1 MEKNARGWIVVSRKL
16 TESWAWQDAAR
27 LRRWLALLF
36 AVNFADQ
43 KVEIHGET
51 IIVHQGCSLMTDRQL
66 GNLWECPRSTAQRFL
81 AEFIAQDMVVICVT
95 KCKNINVRIIMVKN
109 YNKYQQKSNNLKPHK
124 GVGTKLGTDCGTKLG
139 TNVGTHNTDENQSAK
154 QKTLQNAGT
163 KLGTSYGLKD
173 GENVGTLKQYINNK
187 QENQLT
193 ADESKASRQA
203 DFISWFNGK
212 MQNARIPKIRLFTE
226 AREKAVAQVWTQFG
240 ADSVSEVVN
249 RAAVS
254 PFLNGEGKKRFVAT
268 FDWIFKPENFLKI
281 LEGNY
286 DARKY

>member
-43 KVEIHGET
+43 KEEVYGET
-51 IIVHQGCSLMTDRQL
+51 IVVHQGCSLMTKL
-66 GNLWECPRSTAQRFL
+66 S
-81 AEFIAQDMVVICVT
+81 QDVSRKLSRNVSSDTYNDNQNVIQET
-95 KCKNINVRIIMVKN
+95 QQNVSRKPSCS
-109 YNKYQQKSNNLKPHK
+109 YELK
-124 GVGTKLGTDCGTKLG
+124 V
-139 TNVGTHNTDENQSAK
+139 
-154 QKTLQNAGT
+154 
-163 KLGTSYGLKD
+163 D
-173 GENVGTLKQYINNK
+173 GKVSSLKQYNNNK

-193 ADESKASRQA
+193 ADKSKASRQA

-212 MQNARIPKIRLFTE
+212 VQNARIPKIRLFTE

-240 ADSVSEVVN
+240 ADSVSEVVS
-249 RAAVS
+249 RAAIS

-281 LEGNY
+281 LEGNF

>member
-1 MEKNARGWIVVSRKL
+1 MEKNARGCIVVSRKL

-43 KVEIHGET
+43 KVEVNGET
-51 IIVHQGCSLMTDRQL
+51 IMVHPGCTLMTLAQL
-66 GNLWECPRSTAQRFL
+66 GNLWECKKTTALFFL
-81 AEFIAQDMVVICVT
+81 NEFVAQNMVTISVI
-95 KCKNINVRIIMVKN
+95 KCKKKDIRIIMVKN
-109 YNKYQQKSNNLKPHK
+109 YNKYQQKSNNLKPK
-124 GVGTKLGTDCGTKLG
+124 GATERKPERGTERKLERFTEQGKSCNNQSVEEETQQNTERKLERSYKPKVGTFT
-139 TNVGTHNTDENQSAK
+139 EP
-154 QKTLQNAGT
+154 
-163 KLGTSYGLKD
+163 
-173 GENVGTLKQYINNK
+173 LKQYNNNK

-212 MQNARIPKIRLFTE
+212 VQNARIPKIRLFTE
-226 AREKAVAQVWTQFG
+226 NREKAVAQVWTQFG
-240 ADSVSEVVN
+240 ADSVNEVVS

-254 PFLNGEGKKRFVAT
+254 PFLNGEGKKHFVAT

-281 LEGNY
+281 LEGNF

>member
-1 MEKNARGWIVVSRKL
+1 MSRKL

-240 ADSVSEVVN
+240 ADSVNEVVN

>member
-43 KVEIHGET
+43 KVEVNGET
-51 IIVHQGCSLMTDRQL
+51 IMVHPGSTLMTLSQL
-66 GNLWECPRSTAQRFL
+66 CDIWDCPMSTARFYL
-81 AEFIAQDMVVICVT
+81 KEFINQNMVTMNVI
-95 KCKNINVRIIMVKN
+95 KCKKKNIRIITVKN
-109 YNKYQQKSNNLKPHK
+109 YNKYQQKCNNLKPQRN
-124 GVGTKLGTDCGTKLG
+124 VASKLAQNTTRKLAQNIANDNVYDNQY
-139 TNVGTHNTDENQSAK
+139 TNEETQSNVAR
-154 QKTLQNAGT
+154 
-163 KLGTSYGLKD
+163 KLASNYKLKVD
-173 GENVGTLKQYINNK
+173 GNLATLKQYNNNK

-193 ADESKASRQA
+193 ADKSKASRQA

-212 MQNARIPKIRLFTE
+212 VQNARIPKIRLFTE
-226 AREKAVAQVWTQFG
+226 NREKAVAQVWTQFG
-240 ADSVSEVVN
+240 ADSVNEVIC

-254 PFLNGEGKKRFVAT
+254 PFLNGEGKKHFVAT

-281 LEGNY
+281 LEGNF

>member
-1 MEKNARGWIVVSRKL
+1 MSRKI

-51 IIVHQGCSLMTDRQL
+51 IVVHQGCSLMTDRQL
-66 GNLWECPRSTAQRFL
+66 GNLWECPIGSAHHFL
-81 AEFIAQDMVVICVT
+81 YEFIEQDMVTVSVI
-95 KCKNINVRIIMVKN
+95 KCKKKKIRIIMVKN
-109 YNKYQQKSNNLKPHK
+109 YNKYQQKSNNLKPQYDDSR
-124 GVGTKLGTDCGTKLG
+124 KLSQNCSRKLSRNVSCG
-139 TNVGTHNTDENQSAK
+139 NTDENQNIK
-154 QKTLQNAGT
+154 QETQQNCSR
-163 KLGTSYGLKD
+163 KLSCSYELKVD
-173 GENVGTLKQYINNK
+173 ENVSSLKQYNNNK

-193 ADESKASRQA
+193 ADKSKASRQA

-226 AREKAVAQVWTQFG
+226 NREKAVAQVWTQFG
-240 ADSVSEVVN
+240 ADSVNEVVS

-268 FDWIFKPENFLKI
+268 FDWIFRPDNFLKI

-286 DARKY
+286 DPRKF

>member
-43 KVEIHGET
+43 KVEVHGEM
-51 IIVHQGCSLMTDRQL
+51 IVVHQGCSLMTDTQL
-66 GNLWECPRSTAQRFL
+66 GKIWGCSRASAIRFL
-81 AEFIAQDMVVICVT
+81 KDLMAQDMVDIIVT
-95 KCKNINVRIIMVKN
+95 KCKKKNIRIIMVKN
-109 YNKYQQKSNNLKPHK
+109 YNKYQQKSNNLKPYV
-124 GVGTKLGTDCGTKLG
+124 GVDTKLDTNANTKPN
-139 TNVGTHNTDENQSAK
+139 TNVNKCNPNDIQSIN
-154 QKTLQNAGT
+154 QKTLHNMNR
-163 KLGTSYGLKD
+163 KPNTSSELK
-173 GENVGTLKQYINNK
+173 VGKKADTLKQYINKK

-212 MQNARIPKIRLFTE
+212 VQNARIPKIRLFTE
-226 AREKAVAQVWTQFG
+226 AREKAVAQIWTQFG
-240 ADSVSEVVN
+240 ADSVNEVVS

-254 PFLNGEGKKRFVAT
+254 PFLNGEGKKHFVAT

-281 LEGNY
+281 LEGNF

>member
-27 LRRWLALLF
+27 LRHWLALLF

-43 KVEIHGET
+43 KVEVNGET
-51 IIVHQGCSLMTDRQL
+51 IIVHPGSTLMTLSQL
-66 GNLWECPRSTAQRFL
+66 CDIWDCPMSTARFYL
-81 AEFIAQDMVVICVT
+81 KEFINQNMVTMNVI
-95 KCKNINVRIIMVKN
+95 KCKKKNIRIITVKN
-109 YNKYQQKSNNLKPHK
+109 YNKYQQKCNNLKPQRN
-124 GVGTKLGTDCGTKLG
+124 VASKLAQNTTRKLAQNIANDNVYDNQY
-139 TNVGTHNTDENQSAK
+139 TNEETQSNVAR
-154 QKTLQNAGT
+154 
-163 KLGTSYGLKD
+163 KLASNYKLKVD
-173 GENVGTLKQYINNK
+173 GNLATLKQYNNNK

-193 ADESKASRQA
+193 ADKSKASRQA

-212 MQNARIPKIRLFTE
+212 VQNARIPKIRLFTE
-226 AREKAVAQVWTQFG
+226 NREKAVAQVWTQFG
-240 ADSVSEVVN
+240 ADSVNEVVN

-254 PFLNGEGKKRFVAT
+254 PFLNGEGKKHFVAT

-281 LEGNY
+281 LEGNF

>member
-240 ADSVSEVVN
+240 ADSVNEVVS

-254 PFLNGEGKKRFVAT
+254 PFLNGEGKKHFVAT

>member
-1 MEKNARGWIVVSRKL
+1 MEKNARGWIVVSRKI

-51 IIVHQGCSLMTDRQL
+51 IVVHQGCSLMTDRQL
-66 GNLWECPRSTAQRFL
+66 CNLWECPIGSAHHFL
-81 AEFIAQDMVVICVT
+81 YEFIEQDMVTVSVI
-95 KCKNINVRIIMVKN
+95 KCKKKKIRIIMVKN
-109 YNKYQQKSNNLKPHK
+109 YNKYQQKSNNLKPQYDDSR
-124 GVGTKLGTDCGTKLG
+124 KLSQNCSRKLSRNVSCG
-139 TNVGTHNTDENQSAK
+139 NTDENQNIK
-154 QKTLQNAGT
+154 QETQQNCSR
-163 KLGTSYGLKD
+163 KLSCSYELKVD
-173 GENVGTLKQYINNK
+173 ENVSSLKQYNNNK

-193 ADESKASRQA
+193 ADKSKASRQA

-226 AREKAVAQVWTQFG
+226 NREKAVAQVWTQFG
-240 ADSVSEVVN
+240 ADSVNEVVS

-268 FDWIFKPENFLKI
+268 FDWIFRPDNFLKI

-286 DARKY
+286 DPRKF